1 MMIKIYRSQTDRE
14 LTGLLGGIAEYFHIN
29 SQILRIIFVVLSIFP
44 GHLIAGL
51 LIYVICLVVVPA
63 NPNVYSGHKNTDK
76 QTRRNLTD
84 VDEFDK

>member
-1 MMIKIYRSQTDRE
+1 MTKIYRSQTDRV

-63 NPNVYSGHKNTDK
+63 NPNVYGVHKNTDK